1 MNLHLRV
8 LHGTLKRRDGAE
20 IGPDIAVHG
29 QRFIIG
35 SGPDCNMRC
44 PSSTISEN
52 HCEIISEPNGIFVR
66 DLHSESGTFLNDE
79 RVTMKQ
85 AISHGDHLRIGKL
98 EFEVVITA
106 PQKPASEGGVS
117 PRVQVAKPRKQDSIG
132 DDISELLSAADEE
145 ERARQKHDPSA
156 RQFVPPAPVKPVEAE
171 ETKEKRKL
179 VRPPQKPPGKLPPKP
194 KVVADNT
201 VNAAEE
207 VLKKFFDKPQK
218 K

>member
-8 LHGTLKRRDGAE
+8 LHGTLKRQDGAN

-35 SGPDCNMRC
+35 SGPECNMRC

-52 HCEIISEPNGIFVR
+52 HCEIISEENGIFVR
-66 DLHSESGTFLNDE
+66 DLRSESGTFLNDE
-79 RVTMKQ
+79 RVTTKRQ
-85 AISHGDHLRIGKL
+85 ISNGDHLRIGKL

-106 PQKPASEGGVS
+106 PQKQASRSAVS
-117 PRVQVAKPRKQDSIG
+117 PRAQVEQPRKQDSIG

-145 ERARQKHDPSA
+145 DRARQKHDPSA
-156 RQFVPPAPVKPVEAE
+156 RQFVPPAAPKPVAAE
-171 ETKEKRKL
+171 EAKEKKKL